1 MKSSGSPHLSQTETG
16 PVPRGA
22 RRREEIEAV
31 AEKLLLTS
39 GYTETT
45 MHEIAAL
52 AGASKETLYRHFGS
66 KEGRFAEVVA
76 NRARCLRGRL
86 DAEFDHPNGLAGAL
100 RDLGINLL
108 EHMTSSEVTALLR
121 LVVAE
126 AARDPA
132 LGRIF
137 YSVGPEQTRVRLAS
151 YLEAADAR
159 RECRVPKPALA
170 ASIFLGAVTAMA
182 HTARLVLQDPPP
194 MSRAEIEERVD
205 EVVAMFML
213 RHGPDPA

>member
-1 MKSSGSPHLSQTETG
+1 M
-16 PVPRGA
+16 
-22 RRREEIEAV
+22 AV
-31 AEKLLLTS
+31 AEGVFLTN

-66 KEGRFAEVVA
+66 KEGLFAEVVG

-86 DAEFDHPNGLAGAL
+86 DAEFDHPDGLSGAL
-100 RDLGINLL
+100 RELGINLL

-137 YSVGPEQTRVRLAS
+137 YTVGPEQTRVRLS
-151 YLEAADAR
+151 GYLEAADAR

-182 HTARLVLQDPPP
+182 HTARLILQDAPP

-213 RHGPDPA
+213 RYGPDPI